1 MSVPE
6 LQCPSSNKTSTDPL
20 WGVVRLF
27 SGDSDFHP
35 EPSFDRMLYLERK
48 RMERSRRPFMLL
60 LLNVEDLMPGSD
72 EDPFV
77 RELEIALS
85 SCVRETDIK
94 GWCEHGKVAGIIL
107 TGLHSIDEVVKKK
120 IFLKIQDP
128 LVKALGSEAVQKIRV
143 SYHVFPESSNG
154 NGRDREWFNTR
165 LHTEVTQKTPAKKI
179 PRFIKRGLDIAGS
192 FSCLVILSPAFLIIV
207 LGIKLTSKGPVL
219 FKEDRLGQRG
229 KTFTSLKFR
238 SMYVNND
245 DSSPKEYLTKFITG
259 GNGTSPAEGRKRG
272 EVVYKMARDRR
283 ITPLG
288 NILRKTCMD
297 ELPQLINVLKGE
309 ISLLGGPGDRH
320 PASAGLTHARPKE
333 SSG

>member
-6 LQCPSSNKTSTDPL
+6 LPCPSSNKTSTDPL
-20 WGVVRLF
+20 WEAVRFF
-27 SGDSDFHP
+27 SGGSDFHP
-35 EPSFDRMLYLERK
+35 EDGFNRMLCIERE

-72 EDPFV
+72 EDLFV
-77 RELEIALS
+77 RELETALS
-85 SCVRETDIK
+85 SSARKTDIK
-94 GWCEHGKVAGIIL
+94 GWYEHGKVAGIIL

-120 IFLKIQDP
+120 IFLKIQDL

-143 SYHVFPESSNG
+143 SYHVFPEPSNG
-154 NGRDREWFNTR
+154 NGRDREWLNTR
-165 LHTEVTQKTPAKKI
+165 LHPEATKKTPAKNI

-192 FSCLVILSPAFLIIV
+192 FSWLVILSPVFLAIV

-219 FKEDRLGQRG
+219 FKQDRLGQRG

-245 DSSPKEYLTKFITG
+245 DLSLKEYPTKFIPG

-272 EVVYKMARDRR
+272 ESVYRMARDRR
-283 ITPLG
+283 ITHLG
-288 NILRKTCMD
+288 NILRKTSLD

-309 ISLLGGPGDRH
+309 ISLLGGLATDTQQP
-320 PASAGLTHARPKE
+320 PS
-333 SSG
+333 

>member
-20 WGVVRLF
+20 WEAVRFF
-27 SGDSDFHP
+27 SGGSDFHP
-35 EPSFDRMLYLERK
+35 EDGFNRMLCIERE

-72 EDPFV
+72 EDLFV
-77 RELEIALS
+77 RELETALS
-85 SCVRETDIK
+85 SSARKTDIK
-94 GWCEHGKVAGIIL
+94 GWYEHGKVAGIIL

-120 IFLKIQDP
+120 IFLRIQDL

-143 SYHVFPESSNG
+143 SYHVFPEPSNG
-154 NGRDREWFNTR
+154 NGRDREWLNTR
-165 LHTEVTQKTPAKKI
+165 LHPEATKKTPAKNI

-192 FSCLVILSPAFLIIV
+192 FSWMVILSPVFLIIA
-207 LGIKLTSKGPVL
+207 LGIKLTSRGPVL
-219 FKEDRLGQRG
+219 FKEDRLGQGG

-238 SMYVNND
+238 SMCVNND
-245 DSSPKEYLTKFITG
+245 DLSPKEYPTKFISG
-259 GNGTSPAEGRKRG
+259 GSGTSPAEGRKKG
-272 EVVYKMARDRR
+272 ESVYGMAHDRR

-288 NILRKTCMD
+288 NILRKTSLD

-309 ISLLGGPGDRH
+309 ISLLGGSATDTQH
-320 PASAGLTHARPKE
+320 PPA
-333 SSG
+333 

>member
-20 WGVVRLF
+20 WEVVRFF
-27 SGDSDFHP
+27 SGGSDFHP
-35 EPSFDRMLYLERK
+35 EDGFDRMLYLERK
-48 RMERSRRPFMLL
+48 RTERSRRPFMLL

-77 RELEIALS
+77 RELETALS
-85 SCVRETDIK
+85 SCARETDIK
-94 GWCEHGKVAGIIL
+94 GWYEHGKVAGIIL

-120 IFLKIQDP
+120 IFLKIQDL

-154 NGRDREWFNTR
+154 NGRDREWLNTR
-165 LHTEVTQKTPAKKI
+165 LHPEVTKKTPAKKI

-192 FSCLVILSPAFLIIV
+192 FSWLVILSPVFLTIV

-219 FKEDRLGQRG
+219 FKQDRLGQRG

-245 DSSPKEYLTKFITG
+245 DSSPREYVTKLITG

-272 EVVYKMARDRR
+272 EGVYRMARDRR

-288 NILRKTCMD
+288 NILRKTSLD

-309 ISLLGGPGDRH
+309 ISLLGGPATDTQH
-320 PASAGLTHARPKE
+320 PPA
-333 SSG
+333 

>member
-48 RMERSRRPFMLL
+48 RMERSSRPFMLL

-72 EDPFV
+72 EGPFV
-77 RELEIALS
+77 RKLETALS
-85 SCVRETDIK
+85 SSARKTDIK
-94 GWCEHGKVAGIIL
+94 GWYEHGKVAGIIL

-120 IFLKIQDP
+120 IFLKIQNL

-143 SYHVFPESSNG
+143 SYHVFPEPSNG
-154 NGRDREWFNTR
+154 NGRDREWLNIR
-165 LHTEVTQKTPAKKI
+165 LHSEAAEKTPAKNI

-245 DSSPKEYLTKFITG
+245 DSPPKECVTKFITG
-259 GNGTSPAEGRKRG
+259 GNGTCPAEGRKIG
-272 EVVYKMARDRR
+272 EGVHGMARDRR

-288 NILRKTCMD
+288 DILRKTSLD
-297 ELPQLINVLKGE
+297 ELPQLINVLKGK
-309 ISLLGGPGDRH
+309 ISLLGGPATDTPH
-320 PASAGLTHARPKE
+320 PPA
-333 SSG
+333 